1 MNDTI
6 AKIVNMLFA
15 DIMET
20 EETRAL
26 WEELNQNCQE
36 RYQDLIQN
44 GLSEDDAIHAVLESL
59 SGMEDALKDYPRKSS
74 QTSQMMGSS
83 HYVFSGEFPQ
93 TVDIRAKSS
102 DVRLC
107 RSPDGQ
113 LHVDSD
119 DEDAPLN
126 VTLKNGCLTVQ
137 PASLS
142 RQGGSLMERLFSGEL
157 FLLGG
162 VPSILFIQLPADCQP
177 QVQATTFS
185 GDIEVDGLSLKSL
198 TLHSTSGD
206 IRCDDVQAQEGVRL
220 ESTSGDISFQGDCQ
234 TLNTSSISGDLRT
247 EARCPDQTCK
257 STSGDIAAVLPRL
270 DALCLNAKSTSGNV
284 RVSLPEGMA
293 ADAHCSTI
301 SGDVRCQVPLQPGS
315 PYQLEMSSITG
326 DLVLR

>member
-83 HYVFSGEFPQ
+83 HCVFSGEFPQ

-177 QVQATTFS
+177 QVQATTF
-185 GDIEVDGLSLKSL
+185 
-198 TLHSTSGD
+198 
-206 IRCDDVQAQEGVRL
+206 
-220 ESTSGDISFQGDCQ
+220 SGDISFQGDCQ

>member
-59 SGMEDALKDYPRKSS
+59 NGMEDALKDYPRKSS
-74 QTSQMMGSS
+74 QASQQGSS
-83 HYVFSGEFPQ
+83 HCVFNGEAPQ
-93 TVDIRAKSS
+93 AVEIRVKSS
-102 DVRLC
+102 DVRIC
-107 RSPDGQ
+107 PSPDEQ

-119 DEDAPLN
+119 DENAPLD
-126 VTLKNGCLTVQ
+126 VTLKNGRLTVQ
-137 PASLS
+137 PASLN
-142 RQGGSLMERLFSGEL
+142 RQSGSLIDLLFSGNL
-157 FLLGG
+157 FLLGR
-162 VPSILFIQLPADCQP
+162 VPSILFIQLPADCHP

-185 GDIEVDGLSLKSL
+185 GDIDADGLSLKSL

-206 IRCDDVQAQEGVRL
+206 IRCDNMHVQEGVRL

-234 TLNTSSISGDLRT
+234 TLSTSSISGDLRM
-247 EARCPDQTCK
+247 EAHCPDQTCK
-257 STSGDIAAVLPRL
+257 STSGDIEAVLPRL
-270 DALCLNAKSTSGNV
+270 DTLCLKAKSTSGNV
-284 RVSLPEGMA
+284 RVSLPEGTTA
-293 ADAHCSTI
+293 EARCSTI
-301 SGDVRCQVPLQPGS
+301 SGDVRCQASLQPGS
-315 PYQLEMSSITG
+315 PYQLELSSISG
-326 DLVLR
+326 DLLLR